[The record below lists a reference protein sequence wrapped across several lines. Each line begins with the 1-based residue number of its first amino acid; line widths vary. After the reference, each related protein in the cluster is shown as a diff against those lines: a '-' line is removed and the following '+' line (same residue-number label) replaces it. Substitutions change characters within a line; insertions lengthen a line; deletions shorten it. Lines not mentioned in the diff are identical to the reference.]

1 MNEIKQWSLGITI
14 SAIVG
19 AIILFISPEGSTEK
33 LVRAAVS
40 LFLMCA
46 ILSPFLSGADPIELI
61 NGIELPEIQSNE
73 SANGEASDYIENQ
86 IKEKIFDI
94 LEECGIKNADIR
106 ISINIENGNEMKIE
120 SVQIYAEKTY
130 ENNFENAEKNLNNQL
145 GIKTKIEVKK

>member
-86 IKEKIFDI
+86 IKEKISDI

>member
-1 MNEIKQWSLGITI
+1 MNEIKQWALGITV

-46 ILSPFLSGADPIELI
+46 ILSPFLSNADPMKII
-61 NGIELPEIQSNE
+61 NGLELPEVQSAP
-73 SANGEASDYIENQ
+73 SANDEATEHLQDEL
-86 IKEKIFDI
+86 KEKIFDI
-94 LEECGIKNADIR
+94 LEEVGIKNADIR

-120 SVQIYAEKTY
+120 SVQIFAEKIY
-130 ENNFENAEKNLNNQL
+130 ENQFEIAEKNLKNQL
-145 GIKTKIEVKK
+145 GIETKIEVKK

>member
-86 IKEKIFDI
+86 IKEIISDI